1 MHLKQ
6 QKYIVDSPVF
16 QYWSSTLKLQLILP
30 MFLRA
35 HRDGPSYFTFNRST
49 NLRHGFLFLFKQTMS
64 TFGICITLS
73 HVQPEVHSEFQTG
86 NFAIHKSSNVFSGM
100 SIDQAQEQNN
110 NMVKG
115 P

>member
-1 MHLKQ
+1 MDPH
-6 QKYIVDSPVF
+6 
-16 QYWSSTLKLQLILP
+16 TLRSFVRQI
-30 MFLRA
+30 
-35 HRDGPSYFTFNRST
+35 RDMAFFWI
-49 NLRHGFLFLFKQTMS
+49 KQTMS
-64 TFGICITLS
+64 TFGIYITLS

-86 NFAIHKSSNVFSGM
+86 NFVIHKSSNVLSGM

>member
-1 MHLKQ
+1 
-6 QKYIVDSPVF
+6 
-16 QYWSSTLKLQLILP
+16 
-30 MFLRA
+30 
-35 HRDGPSYFTFNRST
+35 
-49 NLRHGFLFLFKQTMS
+49 MS

-86 NFAIHKSSNVFSGM
+86 NFVTHKSSNVLSGM

-115 P
+115 PRYAKGHAESPSVFTRWMVTGLELSRTLT